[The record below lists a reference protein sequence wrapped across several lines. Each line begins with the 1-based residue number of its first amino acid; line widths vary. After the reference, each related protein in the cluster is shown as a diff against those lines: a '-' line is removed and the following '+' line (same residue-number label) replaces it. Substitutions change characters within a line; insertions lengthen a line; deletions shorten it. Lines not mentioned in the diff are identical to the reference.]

1 MSDHPEDNRPVE
13 AAQRAVAIASHDIRG
28 SLAAIVA
35 HAELVV
41 DGELSAERQEEVTRL
56 IARNGRSL
64 LALLDDV
71 VFASRIDAGA
81 ERAEPTPCSIHELL
95 EDLVELHAPEA
106 EARGLFLELEIDRTL
121 PASVLTDGVHLR
133 RVLMTKVG
141 RSVKAHD
148 TDAREGADM
157 VEDLIKRFLHSGL
170 LNDLDYAVGRV
181 NSLHRQGSSQRSIR
195 AKLAQK
201 GVAPQVIDQ
210 ALDTLTDETPYPE
223 LAAAVTFARKKRL
236 GPYRRPDTDDRD
248 EEEVRKR
255 REKEMAAM
263 ARAGFGYEMVRK
275 VIEAENIESLE
286 EELRSPPE

>member
-1 MSDHPEDNRPVE
+1 MNDMENQPPFNDDGPRSTSGKKRPERRGPRKVTAKYLENSALYYLGRFATS
-13 AAQRAVAIASHDIRG
+13 AA
-28 SLAAIVA
+28 
-35 HAELVV
+35 
-41 DGELSAERQEEVTRL
+41 
-56 IARNGRSL
+56 N
-64 LALLDDV
+64 
-71 VFASRIDAGA
+71 
-81 ERAEPTPCSIHELL
+81 
-95 EDLVELHAPEA
+95 
-106 EARGLFLELEIDRTL
+106 
-121 PASVLTDGVHLR
+121 LR